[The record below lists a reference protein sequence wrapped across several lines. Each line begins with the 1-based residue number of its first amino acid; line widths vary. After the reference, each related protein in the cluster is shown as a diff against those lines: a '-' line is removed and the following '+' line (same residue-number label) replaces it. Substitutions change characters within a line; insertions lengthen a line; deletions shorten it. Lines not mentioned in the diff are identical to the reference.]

1 MFSCIFDPDIT
12 TTTKSNI
19 MKAEILKAISERKS
33 IVTYDLKFTSY
44 RNYYGEIEYR
54 MNSNRNFDKWQIYQT
69 EKEYLKAIM
78 QRVNYYTKK
87 GFAHCI
93 EIN

>member
-1 MFSCIFDPDIT
+1 
-12 TTTKSNI
+12 
-19 MKAEILKAISERKS
+19 MKAEILQAISERKV
-33 IVTYDLKFTSY
+33 IFTYDLKFTSF

-54 MNSNRNFDKWQIYQT
+54 MNSTRNLDKWEIYQT

-87 GFAHCI
+87 GFANCI

>member
-1 MFSCIFDPDIT
+1 
-12 TTTKSNI
+12 
-19 MKAEILKAISERKS
+19 MKAEILQAISERKVV
-33 IVTYDLKFTSY
+33 VTYDLKFTSF

-54 MNSNRNFDKWQIYQT
+54 MNSMRNVQKCEIYET
-69 EKEYLKAIM
+69 KEQFVKAIM